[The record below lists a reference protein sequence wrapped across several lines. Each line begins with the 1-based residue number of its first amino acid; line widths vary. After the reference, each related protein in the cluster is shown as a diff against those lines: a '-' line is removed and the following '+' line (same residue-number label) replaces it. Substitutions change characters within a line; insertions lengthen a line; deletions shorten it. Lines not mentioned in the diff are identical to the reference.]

1 MSWQHFSL
9 KPFHSNYV
17 VRSQSEKF
25 SRSLDGNA
33 ESCSCGA
40 NLVVHLCTGCLLLAF
55 PLAAFHGYILLS
67 IRVEE
72 QEEDGSKMVEDG
84 TCGTCAYS
92 TRNNYAFTF
101 FWLWMGFLQYEYV
114 CLCVIIFF
122 SFELHITSTKW
133 DVQYAVKFWVK
144 CSGYKCDRFQQC
156 EISEFKRRFL
166 WRIFKNY
173 YLLDFPVNKSHSQQ
187 QSNK

>member
-9 KPFHSNYV
+9 KPFHSDYV

-40 NLVVHLCTGCLLLAF
+40 NLLVHLCIMCCTGCLLLAF

-72 QEEDGSKMVEDG
+72 QEEDGRRWNMWNMCLFYQKQLCFHFLLTLDG
-84 TCGTCAYS
+84 IPTV
-92 TRNNYAFTF
+92 
-101 FWLWMGFLQYEYV
+101 WI
-114 CLCVIIFF
+114 CLSLCDYFF

-173 YLLDFPVNKSHSQQ
+173 YLLDSPVNKSHSQQ